1 MDLLDCT
8 CSGVG
13 NGNTVRSLDARGS
26 WCSFDDG
33 PGSQTLALSS
43 YLKSRGI
50 RATFFV
56 NGHCFGQ
63 GVYQSGQ
70 CQQDAS
76 ASPFDILGRLV
87 ADGHLVANHTQDHF
101 DLTSLDDNSI
111 VRQLADTDA

>member
-1 MDLLDCT
+1 LVL
-8 CSGVG
+8 
-13 NGNTVRSLDARGS
+13 VRRRARQSDAR
-26 WCSFDDG
+26 
-33 PGSQTLALSS
+33 AVELSEG
-43 YLKSRGI
+43 RGI